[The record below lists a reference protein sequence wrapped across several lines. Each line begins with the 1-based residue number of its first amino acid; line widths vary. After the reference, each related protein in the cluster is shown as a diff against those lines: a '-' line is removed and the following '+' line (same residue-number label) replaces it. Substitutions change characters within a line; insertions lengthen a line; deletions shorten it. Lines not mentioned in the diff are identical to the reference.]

1 VWDLFR
7 RGNNIRSGRQ
17 NPVEQNSVE
26 QNDNRAC
33 YGPFYGGATQLRK
46 ERWMLLIALFLVLA
60 LLFFGLGFTLHFLW
74 VIAAIIFV
82 FWLAGFAFRAGSG
95 RGRWYYW

>member
-1 VWDLFR
+1 MV
-7 RGNNIRSGRQ
+7 GT
-17 NPVEQNSVE
+17 
-26 QNDNRAC
+26 
-33 YGPFYGGATQLRK
+33 TQLRK